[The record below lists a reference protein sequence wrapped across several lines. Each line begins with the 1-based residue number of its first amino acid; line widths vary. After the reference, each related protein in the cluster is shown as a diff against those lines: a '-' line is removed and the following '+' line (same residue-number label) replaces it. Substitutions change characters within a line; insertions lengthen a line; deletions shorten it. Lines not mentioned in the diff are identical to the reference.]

1 MGLLALERLVRGHLR
16 QYPELE
22 AADLVKLIWQGALGM
37 DHLLGDEAA
46 FVAELAREWEAL
58 DPSLLP
64 GEPLAVRVHPTDPVV
79 RLHLRPLKA
88 AGLDPRAVGR
98 ALARQPRRGGSVGEF
113 RSLWEGVL
121 ALAADGRIPFS
132 LGELADVG
140 RRALRG
146 GPPAHSPRYRERYRP
161 AYRLVHDATSPAWGW
176 LWGAAGA
183 GAGQGLLA
191 APALELKG
199 GVGDPEL
206 PGEEPPEL
214 LPHRVGGAQGLVG
227 DHDVGG

>member
-1 MGLLALERLVRGHLR
+1 MMPSAVETMIRTHLR
-16 QYPELE
+16 LYPELE
-22 AADLVKLIWQGALGM
+22 AADLAKLIWQGALGM

-58 DPSLLP
+58 DSDSLP
-64 GEPLAVRVHPTDPVV
+64 GEPLWVRVHPTDPVV

-88 AGLDPRAVGR
+88 AGLDPHAVGR

-113 RSLWEGVL
+113 CSLWEGVL
-121 ALAADGRIPFS
+121 ALAADGRLPFS
-132 LGELADVG
+132 PGELADVG
-140 RRALRG
+140 RRVLQG
-146 GPPAHSPRYRERYRP
+146 GPPAHSSRYRERYRP
-161 AYRLVHDATSPAWGW
+161 AYRLVHDAASPAWGW

-183 GAGQGLLA
+183 GAGQGPLA
-191 APALELKG
+191 ALALELKG

-214 LPHRVGGAQGLVG
+214 LPHRLRGAQGPVG
-227 DHDVGG
+227 DHDVGR